1 MSTYTKPTALER
13 INALPNKD
21 KRTILKSKKDF
32 IIFDLEGRYT
42 LTNDLFRHRH
52 AYQWGGSVGRHA
64 LCGART
70 AGEYCDPR
78 V

>member
-1 MSTYTKPTALER
+1 MSTYIKPTALQR

-52 AYQWGGSVGRHA
+52 AYQWGGSFAA
-64 LCGART
+64 LSCIKQDIKPSASFI
-70 AGEYCDPR
+70 
-78 V
+78 

>member
-1 MSTYTKPTALER
+1 MNNYTKTTALER

-52 AYQWGGSVGRHA
+52 AYQWGGAFAA
-64 LCGART
+64 LSCIKQDIKPSASFI
-70 AGEYCDPR
+70 
-78 V
+78 